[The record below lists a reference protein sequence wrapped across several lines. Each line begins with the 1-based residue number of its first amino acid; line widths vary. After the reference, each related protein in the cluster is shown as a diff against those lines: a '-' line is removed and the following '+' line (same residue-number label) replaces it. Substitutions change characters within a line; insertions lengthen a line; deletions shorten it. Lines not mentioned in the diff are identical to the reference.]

1 MYVFINEEQIYK
13 YNPMKKPVWKLNNL
27 KYGDWT
33 SEGTQIKFIE
43 FPISEV

>member
-1 MYVFINEEQIYK
+1 
-13 YNPMKKPVWKLNNL
+13 MKKPIWKLNNL